1 MARLPSY
8 VSRAMEAWKDVSGTA
23 GQSASVVLAGDPR
36 LVGLA
41 QQQFSAG
48 GTVPGSWTRPLAE
61 LSTFSSVPGE
71 VLVVF
76 ARPEEEGEVLDA
88 LAHAN
93 PKGKAIVAVDEG
105 PDATNRA
112 KYPGNRCIRLSFAN
126 TPAGWG
132 RLFGLCAEA
141 AGEHAAALGRRYPAL
156 RSAAADRVIT
166 RTSGQNALIGLAFFV
181 PGADLPA
188 MTLNQAKM
196 ALSVASI
203 YGEDLNKERVV
214 ELAAIVAAGFGLR
227 AAARHLSRSVPG
239 IGWVVKAGTGYA
251 ATMAMGKGAVR
262 YFEKGAPA
270 STSRVVGLVGSL
282 RH

>member
-1 MARLPSY
+1 
-8 VSRAMEAWKDVSGTA
+8 MEAWKDVSGTA

-48 GTVPGSWTRPLAE
+48 GTLPGSWARPLAE

-112 KYPGNRCIRLSFAN
+112 KYPGNRCILLSFAD
-126 TPAGWG
+126 TPAGW
-132 RLFGLCAEA
+132 
-141 AGEHAAALGRRYPAL
+141 AG
-156 RSAAADRVIT
+156 SSV
-166 RTSGQNALIGLAFFV
+166 FV
-181 PGADLPA
+181 PRP
-188 MTLNQAKM
+188 
-196 ALSVASI
+196 
-203 YGEDLNKERVV
+203 
-214 ELAAIVAAGFGLR
+214 
-227 AAARHLSRSVPG
+227 
-239 IGWVVKAGTGYA
+239 
-251 ATMAMGKGAVR
+251 
-262 YFEKGAPA
+262 PA
-270 STSRVVGLVGSL
+270 STRRLWGGATRRSGRRL
-282 RH
+282 RTV